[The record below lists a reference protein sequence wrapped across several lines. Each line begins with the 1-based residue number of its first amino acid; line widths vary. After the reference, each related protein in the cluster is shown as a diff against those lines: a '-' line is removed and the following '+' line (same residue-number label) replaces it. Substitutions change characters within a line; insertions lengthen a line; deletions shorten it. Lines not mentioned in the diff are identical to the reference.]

1 MKKIL
6 AINGSARSKGNTSQL
21 LDSFLSGSESSDAE
35 FETLLAHEA
44 QLDYCTGCLRCN
56 LVKRCTIRGDMWPE
70 LSRKIL
76 DSDVL
81 VFSTPIY
88 FHHVSAQV
96 KKIIDRFRS
105 FVHVQLTEEG
115 LRHTPHT
122 EWNKDFVLL
131 LSLGSSDNADAQP
144 VIDLFEY
151 MVKILG
157 MQNRLHVI
165 SANRLAVSKQLT
177 LSKDELKLLYPKLGL
192 SGSLAEED
200 YKRNQDRLKQ
210 CFDLGKKL
218 SQ

>member
-1 MKKIL
+1 MKKVL
-6 AINGSARSKGNTSQL
+6 VFNGSPRPTGNTTHL
-21 LDSFLSGSESSDAE
+21 LKAFVSGLEDKGVVPE
-35 FETLLAHEA
+35 IFHPYRLNIKE
-44 QLDYCTGCLRCN
+44 CTGCLRCN
-56 LVKRCTIRGDMWPE
+56 VLKRCSLREDDWE
-70 LSRKIL
+70 DLSKKIVE
-76 DSDVL
+76 SEVL
-81 VFSTPIY
+81 VFGSPIY

-105 FVHVQLTEEG
+105 FVHVQLTEGG
-115 LRHTPHT
+115 LKHTPHT

-151 MVKILG
+151 MVQILG
-157 MQNRLHVI
+157 KKNRLHI
-165 SANRLAVSKQLT
+165 ICANRLAVTKQLT
-177 LSKDELKLLYPKLGL
+177 LSKDELKQLYPKLGL

-200 YKRNQDRLKQ
+200 YKRNQDLLNQ